1 VQLPNG
7 RIRGREGLTYTNKQ
21 FYIFEKIPYA
31 APPVG
36 ELRFKAPIPPP
47 SWDETLDTVSL
58 DVICYQVGSNSE
70 DESEDCLYI
79 NVYTP
84 QVGFTVFTVEYS
96 SSTTFSFPVMTN
108 RWHCLSCYTFTVV
121 VLLLDLLKGRTLNVS

>member
-1 VQLPNG
+1 VQLSNG

-84 QVGFTVFTVEYS
+84 QVGFTVSSVEYS

-108 RWHCLSCYTFTVV
+108 RWHYPSCYTFTVV
-121 VLLLDLLKGRTLNVS
+121 VL